1 MGFLVGNILGRV
13 ISILIILKVVLF
25 FFFYLECLCSLKKT
39 YSTSIELN
47 IYFPFNLLLL

>member
-13 ISILIILKVVLF
+13 ISILFILEVF
-25 FFFYLECLCSLKKT
+25 FFFYLECLCSFKKA

-47 IYFPFNLLLL
+47 IYFPFNLLLI